1 MGLTWFYS
9 TPRFL
14 QMMGARSNTPPAETL
29 VPSFDSILAWRKI
42 VGPVEGFVQAAVGRL
57 TEQIGEFEPE
67 IRDYIAYALNAQ
79 GKHLRPVLVALSGMA
94 TGAVEDAHVSGA
106 VIVEMVHLATLVHD
120 DVMDDAQLRRAR
132 PTLAAQWGSHLAV
145 LVGDCLFAHALRLAA
160 QYPTPEVCR
169 VVAAATNT
177 VCSGEILQDRHAGDF
192 TLTRSDYFKVLR
204 MKTGELFALSGD
216 LGGLLSHAPPE
227 QRAALRRY
235 GMALGTAY
243 QVYDDCVDLFGTEG
257 EAGKTLGSDLAKGKV
272 TLPVL
277 LLMERANTE
286 DRKQVEE
293 WVPSWEPR
301 DLPRFRELL
310 DRYQAFAGS
319 ATVVQVLLEEARTA
333 LRELPPSES
342 RQSLDALT
350 DFLSAQM
357 TGLYEAPKVPVA

>member
-1 MGLTWFYS
+1 
-9 TPRFL
+9 
-14 QMMGARSNTPPAETL
+14 MGARSNTPPAETV
-29 VPSFDSILAWRKI
+29 VPSFDSSVVWRKI
-42 VGPVEGFVQAAVGRL
+42 VGPVDGFIQAAVGRL
-57 TEQIGEFEPE
+57 TEQISEFEPE
-67 IRDYIAYALNAQ
+67 IRDYVAHALNAQ

-94 TGAVEDAHVSGA
+94 TGAVNDGHVSGA

-160 QYPTPEVCR
+160 QFPTPEVCR
-169 VVAAATNT
+169 VVAGATNT

-192 TLTRSDYFKVLR
+192 TLSRSDYFKVLR

-216 LGGLLSHAPPE
+216 LGGLLSNAPE
-227 QRAALRRY
+227 AQRSALRRY

-243 QVYDDCVDLFGTEG
+243 QVYDDCLDLFGTED

-277 LLMERANTE
+277 LLMERASAE
-286 DRKQVEE
+286 DRKRVSE
-293 WVPSWEPR
+293 WLPAWEPH

-310 DRYQAFAGS
+310 DRYQALGGS
-319 ATVVQVLLEEARTA
+319 AAVLQELLEEARAA

-342 RQSLDALT
+342 RQSLHALT
-350 DFLSAQM
+350 DFLAAQM
-357 TGLYEAPKVPVA
+357 AGLSEPPTVPVS